1 MKKQLIIS
9 VSREFGSGGH
19 VIAERLAEEFGLPL
33 YDNNLLQEIADK
45 KELAAEG
52 LEKYDEVPKNK
63 LFSRKVKGFSNS
75 PEENIA
81 NIQFDYMKKKAE
93 SGESFVIVGRCSEEI
108 LKDFDG
114 LISVFILGDIP
125 CKAKRITEKYG
136 LGESDARA
144 MMQKKDRKRKLYH
157 NYYCQTKW
165 GDSRN
170 YDLSINSSRLG
181 IEGTVGILKTY
192 INERIEG

>member
-81 NIQFDYMKKKAE
+81 NIQFDYMKNKAE

-136 LGESDARA
+136 LSESDARA